1 MVDFA
6 RENGWSVEDGRIY
19 FPKVDELGGVDGDGV
34 GVGAVGAQKETIQN
48 MVGYARE
55 LEMIV

>member
-1 MVDFA
+1 MGA
-6 RENGWSVEDGRIY
+6 A
-19 FPKVDELGGVDGDGV
+19 GGDV
-34 GVGAVGAQKETIQN
+34 GGQKETIQN

>member
-1 MVDFA
+1 
-6 RENGWSVEDGRIY
+6 VEDGRIW
-19 FPKVDELGGVDGDGV
+19 FPRVDEVANANVSSAAGIGEGTLIAGDLGG
-34 GVGAVGAQKETIQN
+34 QKETIQN

>member
-1 MVDFA
+1 VSGA
-6 RENGWSVEDGRIY
+6 G
-19 FPKVDELGGVDGDGV
+19 GGVGG
-34 GVGAVGAQKETIQN
+34 QKETIQN

>member
-1 MVDFA
+1 M
-6 RENGWSVEDGRIY
+6 
-19 FPKVDELGGVDGDGV
+19 DELGAALAGGEEGVVGGD
-34 GVGAVGAQKETIQN
+34 VGAQKETIQN

>member
-1 MVDFA
+1 M
-6 RENGWSVEDGRIY
+6 
-19 FPKVDELGGVDGDGV
+19 DELGGGAVAGGEDGV
-34 GVGAVGAQKETIQN
+34 VGGVGGDVGAQKETIEN